1 MAYDEVNED
10 NVYTC
15 VGHPLRREIENIINW
30 MLNEDFTKAY
40 NSILFMTEYTGETIK
55 LYKYLNT
62 GSLHYITRP
71 IFSCFKITCI
81 QF

>member
-30 MLNEDFTKAY
+30 MLNEDFNMAY
-40 NSILFMTEYTGETIK
+40 NSILSP
-55 LYKYLNT
+55 NT
-62 GSLHYITRP
+62 
-71 IFSCFKITCI
+71 FSCRFHGPFSKSVL
-81 QF
+81 FLSHGFPK